1 MLQPF
6 GFAYDVDLNRAVAVF
21 ARYLADLTP
30 EHQRIWQAREL
41 GPNFKLHPD
50 YWRQSIGEWPVGISM
65 FTAFLD
71 EMAEVNNVSQLI
83 GRPGFFRQE
92 YGGERRPPEFGFL
105 VRPTLREFQGFVH
118 LLDKMLSDNINIA
131 FFGRDVPRT
140 TVERQADGTQKEE
153 VKGSLRLLDEWLAQN
168 FRPQDPEPIRLMLEA
183 FREVRTHRR
192 RPAHAVDD
200 NVFDVSYLNRQREL
214 MLGAYHGIRVLRQ
227 VLQLHPLAHEYAPPE
242 HLNSGTVWSY

>member
-1 MLQPF
+1 M
-6 GFAYDVDLNRAVAVF
+6 
-21 ARYLADLTP
+21 
-30 EHQRIWQAREL
+30 
-41 GPNFKLHPD
+41 
-50 YWRQSIGEWPVGISM
+50 
-65 FTAFLD
+65 
-71 EMAEVNNVSQLI
+71 NNVSQLI

-105 VRPTLREFQGFVH
+105 GRPTLREFQGFVH

-183 FREVRTHRR
+183 FQEVRTHRR